1 MADFANSLIKWFQDG
16 GVFMYPIVVMLI
28 IASIIIVERLYMI
41 ILIYSANAGGLMTK
55 VQRLILDNN
64 IDEAVKL
71 ANSKKNAAVYQVFKA
86 ALMNADRP
94 FEEIQDHV
102 EVASLSVVPKLQ
114 RRMPYLFT
122 IANVATLL
130 GLLGTIIG
138 LIKTFEA
145 VGAVESSQKQ
155 LLLSAGISTAMN
167 TTAFGLVVAIPCM
180 LCYGF
185 LFNKIN
191 EMVDEIDHY
200 SARLMILLRTG
211 STYFDQF
218 TAEDLVST
226 EQTPKK
232 FKGGD
237 KKDAA

>member
-1 MADFANSLIKWFQDG
+1 
-16 GVFMYPIVVMLI
+16 MYPIGVMLV
-28 IASIIIVERLYMI
+28 IATLIIIERLYMVFMV
-41 ILIYSANAGGLMTK
+41 YSSNAGGLMSK

-71 ANSKKNAAVYQVFKA
+71 ANSKKHAAIYQVFKA

-102 EVASLSVVPKLQ
+102 EAASLGVVPKLQ
-114 RRMPYLFT
+114 KRMPYLFT

-138 LIKTFEA
+138 LITTFKA
-145 VGAVESSQKQ
+145 VGAVETSQKQ

-167 TTAFGLVVAIPCM
+167 TTAFGLMVAIPCM
-180 LCYGF
+180 LVYGY

-191 EMVDEIDHY
+191 AMVDEIDHY
-200 SARLMILLRTG
+200 SARLLILLRTG
-211 STYFDQF
+211 SNYFDRF
-218 TAEDLVST
+218 SDDDLVST

-232 FKGGD
+232 MRDKGSRRR
-237 KKDAA
+237 DAA